1 MKKSKKNRINVVYST
16 NPDFQFDQDTEGV
29 QETLDP
35 SVQRLYISL
44 DRKNR
49 GGKEVTL
56 IEGFVGDEDDLKTLA
71 KELKSKCGVGGSVKD
86 SEIIIQGNFVE
97 KLYKLLV
104 DKNYQIKKKGGY

>member
-16 NPDFQFDQDTEGV
+16 N

-97 KLYKLLV
+97 KLYKLLL